1 MLQTEWAMTDVTDGM
16 FQKEVLNQT
25 KKKINKQTGRNIST
39 DVLIKFNRDED
50 GQDHLMQI

>member
-39 DVLIKFNRDED
+39 DVRLLLNVCLLLN
-50 GQDHLMQI
+50 GQ

>member
-1 MLQTEWAMTDVTDGM
+1 MTDVTDGM